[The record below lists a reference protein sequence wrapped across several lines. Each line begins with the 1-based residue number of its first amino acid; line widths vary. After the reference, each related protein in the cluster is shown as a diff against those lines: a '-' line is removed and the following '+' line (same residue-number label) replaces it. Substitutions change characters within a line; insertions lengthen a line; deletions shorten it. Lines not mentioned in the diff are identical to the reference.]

1 MKTKINVIILAAG
14 MGKRLGPLTKDI
26 PKGMV
31 KLFGKSLL
39 EMQIDIFKK
48 CGIDD
53 ISIVS
58 GYLAEKI
65 NFPSITYF
73 KNENFSTTSG
83 NESVYCAKQKLNNT
97 IICYADLV
105 FDISIIKKMID
116 FNGDIGIAVKSDW
129 KPRYVGR
136 TLHPISEADTVLFDE
151 FGKIIELGKNIQKPN
166 SNIAEFLGIMRLS
179 SKCSSLFLKR
189 FSELKESHVGTF
201 HGSPSIKQSI
211 LPDMI
216 QELIDLGINVEPVM
230 ISEKWCE
237 IDTLQDLD
245 FARKV
250 FANINH
256 RL

>member
-1 MKTKINVIILAAG
+1 MNAIILAAG
-14 MGKRLGPLTKDI
+14 MGMRLLPDTEDI

-31 KLFGKSLL
+31 KLFDKSLI

-53 ISIVS
+53 ISVVT

-65 NFPSITYF
+65 NFQSINYF

-83 NESVYCAKQKLNNT
+83 NESLYCAKQKLNNT

-116 FNGDIGIAVKSDW
+116 FNGDVGIAVESNW
-129 KPRYVGR
+129 KTHYVGR
-136 TLHPISEADTVLFDE
+136 TLHPISEADNVLFDE
-151 FGKIIELGKNIQKPN
+151 SGKIIELRKNIQKSN
-166 SNIAEFLGIMRLS
+166 SNIGEFLGVMRLS
-179 SKCSSLFLKR
+179 SKGSSLFLKR

-201 HGSPSIKQSI
+201 HGSPSLRQSI

-216 QELIDLGINVEPVM
+216 QELIDLGINVEPIM

-237 IDTLQDLD
+237 IDTPQDID
-245 FARKV
+245 FARKI
-250 FANINH
+250 FWGIN
-256 RL
+256 LDNCP

>member
-1 MKTKINVIILAAG
+1 MNVIILAAG
-14 MGKRLGPLTKDI
+14 MGTRLLPETQNI

-31 KLFGKSLL
+31 KLFDKSLI

-53 ISIVS
+53 ISIVR

-83 NESVYCAKQKLNNT
+83 NESLYCAKQKLDDT

-105 FDISIIKKMID
+105 FDTSIIKKMID
-116 FNGDIGIAVKSDW
+116 FNGGVGIAVKSDW
-129 KPRYVGR
+129 ESRYVKR
-136 TLHPISEADTVLFDE
+136 TLHPISEADNVLFDE
-151 FGKIIELGKNIQKPN
+151 SGKIIEIRKNIQKPN
-166 SNIAEFLGIMRLS
+166 ASIGEFLGIVRLS

-201 HGSPSIKQSI
+201 HGSPSLKQSI
-211 LPDMI
+211 IPDMI
-216 QELIDLGINVEPVM
+216 QELIDLGTNVKPVM
-230 ISEKWCE
+230 GSEKWVE
-237 IDTLQDLD
+237 IDTPEDLD
-245 FARKV
+245 IARKV
-250 FANINH
+250 FANFH
-256 RL
+256 PV

>member
-1 MKTKINVIILAAG
+1 MNAIILAAG
-14 MGKRLGPLTKDI
+14 MGIRLLPDTEHV

-31 KLFGKSLL
+31 KLFDKSLI

-53 ISIVS
+53 ISIVT

-65 NFPSITYF
+65 NFQSINYF
-73 KNENFSTTSG
+73 KNENFSTTAG
-83 NESVYCAKQKLNNT
+83 NESLYCAKQKLNDT

-116 FNGDIGIAVKSDW
+116 FNGDVGIAVESDW
-129 KPRYVGR
+129 KSRYVDR
-136 TLHPISEADTVLFDE
+136 TLHPISEADNVLFDE
-151 FGKIIELGKNIQKPN
+151 SGKIIELRKNIQKPN
-166 SNIAEFLGIMRLS
+166 SNIGEFLGVMRLS
-179 SKCSSLFLKR
+179 SKGSNLFLKR
-189 FSELKESHVGTF
+189 FSELKQSHAGTF
-201 HGSPSIKQSI
+201 HNSPSLKQSI

-237 IDTLQDLD
+237 VDTLQDLD
-245 FARKV
+245 FAKNFFKQV
-250 FANINH
+250 
-256 RL
+256 

>member
-1 MKTKINVIILAAG
+1 MNAIILAAG
-14 MGKRLGPLTKDI
+14 MGMRLLPETKNV

-31 KLFGKSLL
+31 KLFDKSLI

-53 ISIVS
+53 ISIVT

-65 NFPSITYF
+65 NFQSINYF
-73 KNENFSTTSG
+73 KNENFSTTAG
-83 NESVYCAKQKLNNT
+83 NESLYCAKQKLNDT

-105 FDISIIKKMID
+105 FDISIIKKMVD
-116 FNGDIGIAVKSDW
+116 FNGDVGIAVESDW
-129 KPRYVGR
+129 KSRYTGR
-136 TLHPISEADTVLFDE
+136 TLHPISEVDNVLFDE
-151 FGKIIELGKNIQKPN
+151 SGKIIELRKNIQKSN
-166 SNIAEFLGIMRLS
+166 SNIGEFLGIMRLS
-179 SKCSSLFLKR
+179 SRCSSLFLKK

-201 HGSPSIKQSI
+201 HSSPSLKQSI
-211 LPDMI
+211 LNDMI

-230 ISEKWCE
+230 ISEKWLE
-237 IDTLQDLD
+237 INTLQDLEI
-245 FARKV
+245 ARKV

>member
-1 MKTKINVIILAAG
+1 MNAIILAAG
-14 MGKRLGPLTKDI
+14 MGIRLLPDTENA

-31 KLFGKSLL
+31 KLFDKSLI

-53 ISIVS
+53 ISIVT

-65 NFPSITYF
+65 NFQSINYF
-73 KNENFSTTSG
+73 KNENFSTTAG
-83 NESVYCAKQKLNNT
+83 NESLYCAKQKLNNT

-116 FNGDIGIAVKSDW
+116 FNGDVGIAVESDW
-129 KPRYVGR
+129 KSRYVDR
-136 TLHPISEADTVLFDE
+136 TLHPISEADNVLFDE
-151 FGKIIELGKNIQKPN
+151 SGKIIELRKNIQNPN
-166 SNIAEFLGIMRLS
+166 SNVGEFLGVMRLS
-179 SKCSSLFLKR
+179 SKGSSLFLKR
-189 FSELKESHVGTF
+189 FSELKQSHVGTF
-201 HGSPSIKQSI
+201 HDSPSLKQSI

-237 IDTLQDLD
+237 IDTPQDLD
-245 FARKV
+245 FAKKKIK
-250 FANINH
+250 NIN
-256 RL
+256 LDNCT

>member
-1 MKTKINVIILAAG
+1 MNVIILAAG
-14 MGKRLGPLTKDI
+14 MGTRLLPETQNI

-31 KLFGKSLL
+31 KLFDKSLI

-53 ISIVS
+53 ISIVR

-65 NFPSITYF
+65 NFPSVTYF

-83 NESVYCAKQKLNNT
+83 NESLYCAKQKLDDT
-97 IICYADLV
+97 IICYADLI
-105 FDISIIKKMID
+105 FDISLIKKMID
-116 FNGDIGIAVKSDW
+116 FNGDVGIAVESNWKS
-129 KPRYVGR
+129 RYVGR
-136 TLHPISEADTVLFDE
+136 TLHPISEADNVLFDE
-151 FGKIIELGKNIQKPN
+151 SGKIIEIRKNMQKPN
-166 SNIAEFLGIMRLS
+166 ANIGEFLGIVRLS

-201 HGSPSIKQSI
+201 HGSPSLKQSI

-216 QELIDLGINVEPVM
+216 QELIDLGINVEPIV

-237 IDTLQDLD
+237 IDTEQDLD
-245 FARKV
+245 FARKK
-250 FANINH
+250 I
-256 RL
+256 

>member
-1 MKTKINVIILAAG
+1 MNVIILAAG
-14 MGKRLGPLTKDI
+14 MGTRLLPETQNI

-31 KLFGKSLL
+31 KLFDKSLI

-53 ISIVS
+53 ISIVR

-83 NESVYCAKQKLNNT
+83 NESLYCAKQKLDDT
-97 IICYADLV
+97 IICYSDLV

-116 FNGDIGIAVKSDW
+116 FKGDVGLAVKSDW
-129 KPRYVGR
+129 KPRYVSR
-136 TLHPISEADTVLFDE
+136 TLHPISEADNVLFDE
-151 FGKIIELGKNIQKPN
+151 SGKIIEVRKNIQKSN
-166 SNIAEFLGIMRLS
+166 SNIGEFLGIMRLS
-179 SKCSSLFLKR
+179 SRCSSLFLKK

-201 HGSPSIKQSI
+201 HSSPSLKQSI
-211 LPDMI
+211 LNDMI

-230 ISEKWCE
+230 ISEKWLE
-237 IDTLQDLD
+237 IDTLQDLEI
-245 FARKV
+245 ARKV

-256 RL
+256 RI

>member
-1 MKTKINVIILAAG
+1 MNAIILAAG
-14 MGKRLGPLTKDI
+14 MGTRLLPETENI

-31 KLFGKSLL
+31 KLFDKSLI

-53 ISIVS
+53 ISIVT

-65 NFPSITYF
+65 NFQSINYF

-83 NESVYCAKQKLNNT
+83 NESLYCAKQKLNDT

-116 FNGDIGIAVKSDW
+116 FNGDVGIAVESNW
-129 KPRYVGR
+129 KTRYVGR
-136 TLHPISEADTVLFDE
+136 TLHPISEADNVLFDE
-151 FGKIIELGKNIQKPN
+151 SGKIIEVRKNIQKPN
-166 SNIAEFLGIMRLS
+166 SNIGEFLGIMRLS
-179 SKCSSLFLKR
+179 SKCSSLFLKK

-201 HGSPSIKQSI
+201 HNSPSLKQSI
-211 LPDMI
+211 LNDMI

-230 ISEKWCE
+230 ISEKWLE
-237 IDTLQDLD
+237 IDTPQDLEI
-245 FARKV
+245 ARKV
-250 FANINH
+250 FADINH

>member
-1 MKTKINVIILAAG
+1 MNAIILAAG
-14 MGKRLGPLTKDI
+14 MGTRLLPETENI

-31 KLFGKSLL
+31 KLFDKSLI

-53 ISIVS
+53 ISIVT

-65 NFPSITYF
+65 NFQSINYF
-73 KNENFSTTSG
+73 KNENFSTTAG
-83 NESVYCAKQKLNNT
+83 NESLYCAKQKLNDT
-97 IICYADLV
+97 IICYADLI

-116 FNGDIGIAVKSDW
+116 FNGDVGIAVESDW
-129 KPRYVGR
+129 KSRYVGR
-136 TLHPISEADTVLFDE
+136 TLHPISEADNVLFDE
-151 FGKIIELGKNIQKPN
+151 SGKIIEVRKNIQKPN
-166 SNIAEFLGIMRLS
+166 SNIGEFLGIMRLS
-179 SKCSSLFLKR
+179 SRCSSLFLKK

-201 HGSPSIKQSI
+201 HSSPSLKQSI
-211 LPDMI
+211 LNDMI

-230 ISEKWCE
+230 ISEKWLE
-237 IDTLQDLD
+237 IDTLQDLEI
-245 FARKV
+245 ARKV